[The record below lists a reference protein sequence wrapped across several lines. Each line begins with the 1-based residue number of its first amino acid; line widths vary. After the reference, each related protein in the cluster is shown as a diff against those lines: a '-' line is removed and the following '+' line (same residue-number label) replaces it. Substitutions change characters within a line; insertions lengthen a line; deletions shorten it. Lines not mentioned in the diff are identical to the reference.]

1 MNCNVNKE
9 NNNCTNNLNVN
20 SNIYNSD
27 NFAANENMKNIIT
40 KLEYVQNLYKDLKK
54 KYSDLQSEKLRIEQN
69 LLSKIDIENEKV
81 EILNRQIKD
90 IEKSVNLKN
99 ENIKSLTESNK
110 NLLSEIN
117 ILNINNIDL
126 KKTNEVKI
134 SELDFTKKELEN

>member
-1 MNCNVNKE
+1 LNCNVNKE
-9 NNNCTNNLNVN
+9 NNNCTNNLNIN

-81 EILNRQIKD
+81 EILNRQIKE

-117 ILNINNIDL
+117 ILNMNNIDL
-126 KKTNEVKI
+126 KKINEVKI
-134 SELDFTKKELEN
+134 SELDFTKKELEK

>member
-1 MNCNVNKE
+1 M
-9 NNNCTNNLNVN
+9 
-20 SNIYNSD
+20 
-27 NFAANENMKNIIT
+27 
-40 KLEYVQNLYKDLKK
+40 KK
-54 KYSDLQSEKLRIEQN
+54 KYSDLQSEKFRIEQN
-69 LLSKIDIENEKV
+69 FLSKIDIENEKV

-90 IEKSVNLKN
+90 LEKSVNLKN